1 MYCIYVFC
9 MQKIYQSLGKYSSN
23 GTVKMYVREHFD
35 TEKCSHIDAKYFSL
49 VQFSTVPAS
58 TSDRSQFT

>member
-1 MYCIYVFC
+1 